1 MNIHLACILVAM
13 VVATVVPATVE
24 GGLLN
29 DRLANSS
36 IGRYLEQMPKA
47 IKLPSLFGG
56 KNRDPAPSQPSDQ
69 VQPTPA
75 KTSPP
80 QHPQPQP
87 SLSVPP
93 AKTSL
98 SPTQPSGNRP
108 ETLHKEQQN
117 SEGEGTTEKTVKLE
131 TTTHDRSIIV
141 APLKKCPPGQR
152 MDPNRECR
160 PNFVD
165 TEDGSRK

>member
-1 MNIHLACILVAM
+1 MAITTM
-13 VVATVVPATVE
+13 VPATVE
-24 GGLLN
+24 GGLFN

-36 IGRYLEQMPKA
+36 IGQHLGRMSQT

-56 KNRDPAPSQPSDQ
+56 KNRDPAPTQPSDQ
-69 VQPTPA
+69 VQPIPA
-75 KTSPP
+75 KTSHP

-87 SLSVPP
+87 QPSPSVPT

-98 SPTQPSGNRP
+98 PPTQPSPNRP
-108 ETLHKEQQN
+108 ETLSHKEEN
-117 SEGEGTTEKTVKLE
+117 HGGEGMTEKPVKLE
-131 TTTHDRSIIV
+131 TTTQDRSIIE
-141 APLKKCPPGQR
+141 APLKKCPEGQR

-165 TEDGSRK
+165 TEDGGRK